1 MSPSSSSSSG
11 GAPLRGV
18 RGRVREQLARG
29 AQQEEHEASGGAQDG
44 GGPGQVWPWRL
55 LAFPRRQEFVA
66 PEGTDKPPRQ
76 GFFHRVLNP
85 SPPMAS
91 LKTHSRRRSRNSDE
105 NETSLSISLIDAL
118 EEQASDAEVQALLDA
133 HPEAAKQVDCDGWLP
148 LHLAAALQASGFV
161 VQALLDAHPEGAK
174 QEGSDGWL
182 PLHLAVAFQAT
193 AFVVQAL
200 LVAHPEA
207 AKQVDCDGW
216 LPLHLAVAFEAS
228 DAVVKT
234 LLDAHPEGAK
244 QEGSDGWLPIHM
256 AAAFQASDAV
266 VKALLVANPSGAE
279 GEGSGGYLP
288 IHLAA
293 ALQSSDGADKEAD
306 LVLLA
311 ANPMGAKE
319 KDCDGRIPLHYAAWT
334 GASDAVVRAL
344 LAAHPE
350 GAKEKDR
357 TGRLPLN
364 FALENKASDGVVQAL
379 LAVYSLDA
387 LYADDPFASVYKNG
401 KLLLPCDV
409 DVACVVTEEV
419 LAALAQAQIRLLA
432 DLEKDRPQLADFLRE
447 TESGETSQ
455 DWRRRAEIG
464 RQSDLASLQQK
475 RGDVLGEGGEEISTT
490 RSSLEIR
497 INGDKL
503 SPGRRVTPPHPM
515 PHLPHTMPQWTHAP
529 LEGTST
535 PVDMHDIRKCL
546 AVETPRR
553 IEFSLDLAV

>member
-1 MSPSSSSSSG
+1 MSSQRASS

-18 RGRVREQLARG
+18 RRRVREQLAQG
-29 AQQEEHEASGGAQDG
+29 AQQEQDEASSGAQDG
-44 GGPGQVWPWRL
+44 GGPGQVWRL
-55 LAFPRRQEFVA
+55 LLFSRRRQHLIA
-66 PEGTDKPPRQ
+66 PEGADKPPRQ
-76 GFFHRVLNP
+76 GFFNRVRTP
-85 SPPMAS
+85 SPMAS
-91 LKTHSRRRSRNSDE
+91 LKTHSLRRSRHSVEDD
-105 NETSLSISLIDAL
+105 TSLSISLIDAL
-118 EEQASDAEVQALLDA
+118 EGKASDADVQALLDA

-148 LHLAAALQASGFV
+148 IHLAAALQASGFV

-174 QEGSDGWL
+174 Q
-182 PLHLAVAFQAT
+182 A
-193 AFVVQAL
+193 
-200 LVAHPEA
+200 
-207 AKQVDCDGW
+207 
-216 LPLHLAVAFEAS
+216 
-228 DAVVKT
+228 
-234 LLDAHPEGAK
+234 
-244 QEGSDGWLPIHM
+244 GSDGWLPIHL
-256 AAAFQASDAV
+256 AAAFQATDAI

-279 GEGSGGYLP
+279 GEGSGGWLP

-319 KDCDGRIPLHYAAWT
+319 KDCDGRLPLHYAAWT

-344 LAAHPE
+344 LAAHPD
-350 GAKEKDR
+350 GAKEKDC

-364 FALENKASDGVVQAL
+364 FALENKASDSVVQAL

-409 DVACVVTEEV
+409 DVACIVTEEV

-447 TESGETSQ
+447 TESGVQSQ

-464 RQSDLASLQQK
+464 RQSDLASLYQK

-503 SPGRRVTPPHPM
+503 SPGRHVTPPHPM
-515 PHLPHTMPQWTHAP
+515 PHLPHTMPHWKHAP
-529 LEGTST
+529 LEGTS
-535 PVDMHDIRKCL
+535 PSVEMHEIRTCL
-546 AVETPRR
+546 TTETPRR
-553 IEFSLDLAV
+553 IEFNLEV

>member
-1 MSPSSSSSSG
+1 MSSQRASS

-18 RGRVREQLARG
+18 RRRVREQLAQG
-29 AQQEEHEASGGAQDG
+29 AQQEQDEASSGAQDG
-44 GGPGQVWPWRL
+44 GGPGQVWRL
-55 LAFPRRQEFVA
+55 LLFSRRRQHLIA
-66 PEGTDKPPRQ
+66 PEGADKPPRQ
-76 GFFHRVLNP
+76 GFFNRVRTP
-85 SPPMAS
+85 SPMSS
-91 LKTHSRRRSRNSDE
+91 LKTHSLRRSRHSVEDD
-105 NETSLSISLIDAL
+105 TSLSISLIDAL
-118 EEQASDAEVQALLDA
+118 EGKASDADVQALLDA

-148 LHLAAALQASGFV
+148 IHLAAALQASGFV

-174 QEGSDGWL
+174 QAGSDGWL
-182 PLHLAVAFQAT
+182 PIHLAAAFQAT
-193 AFVVQAL
+193 EFVVEAL
-200 LVAHPEA
+200 LVAHPEG
-207 AKQVDCDGW
+207 AKQVGSDGW
-216 LPLHLAVAFEAS
+216 LPIHLAATFEAS

-244 QEGSDGWLPIHM
+244 QEGSDGWLPIHL
-256 AAAFQASDAV
+256 AAAFQATDAV

-279 GEGSGGYLP
+279 GEGSGGWLP

-319 KDCDGRIPLHYAAWT
+319 KDCDGRLPLHYAAWT

-344 LAAHPE
+344 LAAHPD
-350 GAKEKDR
+350 GAKEKDC

-364 FALENKASDGVVQAL
+364 FALENKASDSVVQAL

-409 DVACVVTEEV
+409 DVACIVTEEV

-447 TESGETSQ
+447 TETGEQSQ

-464 RQSDLASLQQK
+464 RQSDLASLHQK

-503 SPGRRVTPPHPM
+503 SPGRHVTPPHPM
-515 PHLPHTMPQWTHAP
+515 PHLPHTMPHWKHAP
-529 LEGTST
+529 LEGTS
-535 PVDMHDIRKCL
+535 PSVEMHEIRTCL
-546 AVETPRR
+546 TTETPRR
-553 IEFSLDLAV
+553 IEFNLEV

>member
-161 VQALLDAHPEGAK
+161 VQA
-174 QEGSDGWL
+174 
-182 PLHLAVAFQAT
+182 
-193 AFVVQAL
+193 
-200 LVAHPEA
+200 
-207 AKQVDCDGW
+207 
-216 LPLHLAVAFEAS
+216 
-228 DAVVKT
+228 

-447 TESGETSQ
+447 TESGEQSQ

-464 RQSDLASLQQK
+464 RQSDLASLHQK